1 MDFQTDTTTNWHWRR
16 GGIYG
21 NKKGIMFVFAFIL
34 LTIVVVTLLLVR
46 RGKRLTPGEVVIN
59 YLGALR
65 GGRTEEAYGYL
76 AAAARAGRTPA
87 EFAAAYS
94 LGNGLLAGMIG
105 RYVSFIMEVEAVRG
119 DRATVTVMVTV
130 PDFSL
135 MLRDLFQGLDPAA
148 IPDPPMDSFIHICR
162 RLSAFAEKYEG
173 DNKPLRTTREE
184 FSLCRGTE
192 GWKILP

>member
-1 MDFQTDTTTNWHWRR
+1 MDFQTDTTTNWYWRR
-16 GGIYG
+16 GDIYG
-21 NKKGIMFVFAFIL
+21 NKAGIMFVFAFIL
-34 LTIVVVTLLLVR
+34 LTIAVVTLLLVR
-46 RGKRLTPGEVVIN
+46 RGKRLTPGEVVLN
-59 YLGALR
+59 YLEALR
-65 GGRTEEAYGYL
+65 GGRTEAAYAYL
-76 AAAARAGRTPA
+76 VADAGAGSTLA
-87 EFAAAYS
+87 DFAAANS

-105 RYVSFIMEVEAVRG
+105 RYVSFIMAAEAVRG

-148 IPDPPMDSFIHICR
+148 IPDPPIHSFIHICR

-173 DNKPLRTTREE
+173 DHKPLRTTREE